1 MEAYREKREQLHRLM
16 NQYTK
21 GNAAVAFSG
30 GADSSLLLKLA
41 VAHGKENG
49 SQVFAFTVCG
59 EIGRA
64 SCRERV

>member
-21 GNAAVAFSG
+21 GNTAVAFSG

-41 VAHGKENG
+41 VAHRGGGGQGGRSYPPDSGG
-49 SQVFAFTVCG
+49 S
-59 EIGRA
+59 
-64 SCRERV
+64 

>member
-49 SQVFAFTVCG
+49 SQVFAFTV
-59 EIGRA
+59 
-64 SCRERV
+64 

>member
-41 VAHGKENG
+41 VAHGKEKGRIRRARARLRVRLLKG
-49 SQVFAFTVCG
+49 SV
-59 EIGRA
+59 
-64 SCRERV
+64 